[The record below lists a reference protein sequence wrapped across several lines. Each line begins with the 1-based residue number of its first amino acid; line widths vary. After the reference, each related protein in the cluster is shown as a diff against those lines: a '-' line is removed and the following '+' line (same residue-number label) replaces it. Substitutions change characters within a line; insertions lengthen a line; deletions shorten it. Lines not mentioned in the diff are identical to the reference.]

1 MDSTVPFPTGF
12 PLHELPDLTDE
23 VFFAYHLQINKVI
36 YLNAAFE
43 RVWDIPRDS
52 ISGDLSLLFSSVH
65 PDDQAHVADSFATLL
80 KDGQKQEIE
89 FRIIFP
95 RDEKKQK
102 WIRLNAYTSKKGS
115 KEIITGIATDIT
127 GDKEY
132 SNTLHKFSDKK
143 NSILQ
148 ILSHDLLGPLG
159 NIDMSST
166 MLLQD
171 DKLNSDE
178 SLVELINLIKRNSKK
193 SVTMIRDLI
202 NDEFLQSSEA
212 SLQKQ
217 RVDLVAR
224 LKVII
229 GQYRISPSSVPPQR
243 FSLVTTSES
252 LFVTIDETKFMQAI
266 TNLLSNALKFTPD
279 TGNIDIIIVD
289 LEKNVQIKVQDNGIG
304 IPADKQPFL
313 FDKFTKAGRQG
324 IHGEPSTGLGMSIIK
339 KIVEWHHGRI
349 WFESTEGKGTTF
361 FIEIPK
367 DN

>member
-1 MDSTVPFPTGF
+1 MNDTIPFPFGF

-23 VFFAYHLQINKVI
+23 VFFAFHVQINKVV

-43 RVWDIPRDS
+43 RVWGIPRDN
-52 ISGDLSLLFSSVH
+52 ISTNLSLLFNSVH
-65 PDDQAHVADSFATLL
+65 PDDQAHVRDSFATLL
-80 KDGQKQEIE
+80 KDGQKQETE
-89 FRIIFP
+89 FRIICA
-95 RDEKKQK
+95 REEKKEK
-102 WIRLNAYTSKKGS
+102 WIRLNAYTSQKGS
-115 KEIITGIATDIT
+115 KEIITGIANDIS

-132 SNTLHKFSDKK
+132 SINLHKFSDKK

-159 NIDMSST
+159 NIDMSSS

-171 DKLNSDE
+171 DKLSNDE

-212 SLQKQ
+212 SIQKQ
-217 RVDLVAR
+217 RVDLVER
-224 LKVII
+224 LKVVID
-229 GQYRISPSSVPPQR
+229 QYRISPTSVPPQR
-243 FSLVTTSES
+243 FSLVTSSES

-266 TNLLSNALKFTPD
+266 TNLISNALKFTPD
-279 TGNIDIIIVD
+279 TGNIDIIIED
-289 LEKNVQIKVQDNGIG
+289 QEKNVQIKVQDNGIG

-339 KIVEWHHGRI
+339 KIVEWHDGRI